1 MGEATTFWI
10 VISITSQVPVHT
22 KKVPGRMYM
31 FKPTLDALGNAA
43 KSKANFV
50 KESKGRYLTASALAG
65 FYVGLGIILIMT
77 IGGILSTAGSPF
89 TKIIMGASFGIALS
103 LVIMAGSELFT
114 GNNLIMTAGALDN
127 KVTWKD
133 AMSVWFFS
141 YIGNFVG
148 SGLVAAIFVATGSL
162 GGTTGAFIL
171 KVSAT
176 KMGGAFMPLL
186 AKGIMC
192 NILVCLAVLC
202 ALRMKSESGKLI
214 MIFWCLFA
222 FITSGF
228 EHSIANMTIF
238 SIGLMIPHPET
249 VSVAGMMANLI
260 PVTIGNF
267 IGGGILLGGSYFYMG
282 KE

>member
-1 MGEATTFWI
+1 
-10 VISITSQVPVHT
+10 
-22 KKVPGRMYM
+22 M
-31 FKPTLDALGNAA
+31 FKATLEALGNAA
-43 KSKANFV
+43 KAKANFV
-50 KESKGRYLTASALAG
+50 KESKSKYLTASALAG

-89 TKIIMGASFGIALS
+89 TKIVMGASFGVALS

-114 GNNLIMTAGALDN
+114 GNNLIMTAGALDK
-127 KVTWKD
+127 KVTWGD
-133 AMSVWFFS
+133 AFSVWLFS
-141 YIGNFVG
+141 YIGNFAG
-148 SGLVAAIFVATGSL
+148 SAIVAAIFVATGAV
-162 GGTTGAFIL
+162 GGTTGEFIL
-171 KVSAT
+171 KVSAG

-186 AKGIMC
+186 AKGILC

-202 ALRMKSESGKLI
+202 AIKMKSESGKLI

-238 SIGLMIPHPET
+238 SIGLFMPHPET
-249 VSVAGMMANLI
+249 VSVAGMFANLI

-267 IGGGILLGGSYFYMG
+267 IGGSVILGGSYYFMG